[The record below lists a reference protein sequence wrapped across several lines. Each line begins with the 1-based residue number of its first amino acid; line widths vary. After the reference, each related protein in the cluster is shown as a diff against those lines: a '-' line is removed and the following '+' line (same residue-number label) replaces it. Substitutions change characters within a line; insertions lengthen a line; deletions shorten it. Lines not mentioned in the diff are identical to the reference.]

1 MSFSVNR
8 AEAAPSPSPGQAPK
22 GPAGKPPA
30 RRRRWPSVTLA
41 VVTCLV
47 AGVVIQ
53 QSAVIL
59 AADWESSIA
68 RTRMMK
74 WAAGKEA
81 WDDAQWERARIDLER
96 ALQLTPRDATL
107 HDAMAQLYSIRAN
120 AVWTTGE
127 PGTPEMALYGKAR
140 EHQEASL
147 RIRPLH
153 ANAWA
158 NLAMVHYALNS
169 PPEQLYHAWRQALKI
184 GPQEPEVQQTLLTV
198 AADTWEVAPQDVRQ
212 WAEQRKPGFGAE
224 MERRIAQAEAE
235 DAAALA
241 AAQAAQAASAGSAAS
256 VAPATASTAAR

>member
-1 MSFSVNR
+1 M
-8 AEAAPSPSPGQAPK
+8 
-22 GPAGKPPA
+22 
-30 RRRRWPSVTLA
+30 TLA

-47 AGVVIQ
+47 AGVVAQ
-53 QSAVIL
+53 QSLVIL

-68 RTRMMK
+68 RTRIMK

-81 WDDAQWERARIDLER
+81 WDDAQWERARLDLER

-127 PGTPEMALYGKAR
+127 PGTPELALYGKAR
-140 EHQEASL
+140 EHQEVSL

-169 PPEQLYHAWRQALKI
+169 PPEQLYDAWRQALKI

-198 AADTWEVAPQDVRQ
+198 AADTWEVAPPDVRQ
-212 WAEQRKPGFGAE
+212 WAEQRRPGFGAE
-224 MERRIAQAEAE
+224 MERRIAQAEAD

-241 AAQAAQAASAGSAAS
+241 AAQAAASAASAASASAS
-256 VAPATASTAAR
+256 ATASPPAR

>member
-1 MSFSVNR
+1 MDRGAATPPSP
-8 AEAAPSPSPGQAPK
+8 APAGPKAAAPK
-22 GPAGKPPA
+22 
-30 RRRRWPSVTLA
+30 RRRWPSVTLA

-68 RTRMMK
+68 RTRIMK

-81 WDDAQWERARIDLER
+81 WDDDQWERARRDLDR

-107 HDAMAQLYSIRAN
+107 HDAMAQLYSLKGN

-127 PGTPEMALYGKAR
+127 PGSPEMAAYAKAL

-169 PPEQLYHAWRQALKI
+169 APEPLYHAWRQALKI
-184 GPQEPEVQQTLLTV
+184 GPQEPEVQQTLLNV
-198 AADTWEVAPQDVRQ
+198 AADTWEVAPEDVRQ
-212 WAEQRKPGFGAE
+212 WAEQRRPGFGTE
-224 MERRIAQAEAE
+224 MERRLAQAEAE
-235 DAAALA
+235 EAAALA
-241 AAQAAQAASAGSAAS
+241 AAQAASAAPGTSPVASAPS
-256 VAPATASTAAR
+256 PAAR